1 MNRRKTEVKN
11 YKLGVVAV
19 LLTLLLS
26 ACTGTGGKSAWY
38 DQWGACAASGAAV
51 GIAAGATDEFDT
63 AVAAG
68 AGGLVIGGAICAM
81 SDTDADGVKNYKD
94 DCRGT
99 AAGGIVDDRGCELDS
114 DGDGVVDRLDECP
127 GTTKGARVDAR
138 GCEIDSDGDGV
149 PDSRDRCPGT
159 PAGAKVDEHGC
170 ELDSDGDG
178 VVDSMDRC
186 PNTPKG
192 TPVDNYGCE
201 LAAEYKLE
209 HVNFEFDSAKLT
221 AGSTAMLDEG
231 VKILKRH
238 SDLKVEI
245 AGHTD
250 SQGAEEYNQ
259 GLSERR
265 AQAVADYLIGHGANG
280 SNITVKGYGESQ
292 PVADNGTK
300 EGRAANRRVE
310 LRH

>member
-1 MNRRKTEVKN
+1 MKF

-19 LLTLLLS
+19 ILATFLS
-26 ACTGTGGKSAWY
+26 GCTGTGGKKAWY
-38 DQWGACAASGAAV
+38 DQWGACAAGAAGV
-51 GIAAGATDEFDT
+51 GVAVGATDDFG
-63 AVAAG
+63 ASMIGAG
-68 AGGLVIGGAICAM
+68 TGLIVGGLVCGM

-99 AAGGIVDDRGCELDS
+99 AAGGIVDDRGCEIDS

-127 GTTKGARVDAR
+127 GTTKGVRVDAR

-149 PDSRDRCPGT
+149 PDSKDRCPGT
-159 PAGAKVDEHGC
+159 PEGAKVDEHGC
-170 ELDSDGDG
+170 ELDGDGDG
-178 VVDSMDRC
+178 VVDSKDRC
-186 PNTPKG
+186 PSTPAG
-192 TPVDNYGCE
+192 RAVDNYGCT

-221 AGSTAMLDEG
+221 SDSTTNLDEA

-238 SDLKVEI
+238 ADLKAEI

-250 SQGAEEYNQ
+250 SQGNDEYNM
-259 GLSERR
+259 GLSKRR
-265 AQAVADYLIGHGANG
+265 AQAVADYLIAHGANAD
-280 SNITVKGYGESQ
+280 NIFVKGYGETE
-292 PVADNGTK
+292 PVADNGTAA
-300 EGRAANRRVE
+300 GRAANRRVE